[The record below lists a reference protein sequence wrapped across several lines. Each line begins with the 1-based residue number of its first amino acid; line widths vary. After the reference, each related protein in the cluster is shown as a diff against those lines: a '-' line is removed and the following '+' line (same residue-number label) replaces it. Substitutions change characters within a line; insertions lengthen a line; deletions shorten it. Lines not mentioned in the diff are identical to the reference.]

1 MILTK
6 LAAFGAGYVL
16 GTRAGRD
23 RYEQICSVAK
33 QAAERLEIYGSDGTL
48 ARKTTG
54 RRADGPST

>member
-23 RYEQICSVAK
+23 RYEQIRSVAK

-54 RRADGPST
+54 RRASGPPT